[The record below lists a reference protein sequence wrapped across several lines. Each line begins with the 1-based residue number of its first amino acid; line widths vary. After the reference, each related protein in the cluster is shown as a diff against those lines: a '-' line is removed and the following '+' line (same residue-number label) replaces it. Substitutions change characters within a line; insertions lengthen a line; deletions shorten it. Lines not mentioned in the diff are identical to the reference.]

1 MKFRYTI
8 ISKVTINGFDVI
20 LNSNGI
26 SGSSISGSSISGS
39 SISGSS
45 TRLMDE
51 QSVNVDDNSMHML
64 GEIFCNAIDDDG
76 NNDDDDDDDVVDAC
90 VVLIGDDVG
99 NIVNPNRLCKSLISF
114 SSNLNTS
121 KLSIYS
127 DDDDDDDDDGI
138 LL

>member
-26 SGSSISGSSISGS
+26 SGSSISGSS
-39 SISGSS
+39 

-64 GEIFCNAIDDDG
+64 GDIFCNAIDDDG
-76 NNDDDDDDDVVDAC
+76 NNDDDDDDDDDDDVVDAC

-127 DDDDDDDDDGI
+127 DDNDDDDDGI